1 MAAPIHI
8 TLDIDAMPA
17 EQIPATLAQ
26 LAAAQ
31 TALAARLMSA
41 PAPTAPTVQ
50 EQDRMLTVAELSE
63 RLRCAPKTVYRR
75 AGRGEFPFARRLGR
89 KVLFS
94 EQGLTKWL
102 ARQKA

>member
-1 MAAPIHI
+1 
-8 TLDIDAMPA
+8 
-17 EQIPATLAQ
+17 
-26 LAAAQ
+26 
-31 TALAARLMSA
+31 
-41 PAPTAPTVQ
+41 
-50 EQDRMLTVAELSE
+50 MLTVAELSE